1 MLELMG
7 IIDIVARSGGGGSS
21 SGGGS
26 GGEAIALL
34 GYFPSYYLGKL
45 IKKLL
50 PRKAE
55 LIVSAAF
62 ATVFSIILLAIGLF
76 GGFNGVLFTVLV
88 VIGIWS
94 GWAAAFFSVWDKLHK
109 KASKAKATITQAAG
123 TDAVWNETQLMA
135 YAQQTFMQYQYDW
148 SAFNLD
154 SMQRYLS
161 PRYAQHSNLLMSA
174 LKELGRSNIMA
185 NVQIK
190 QSLIIDAHDDINNDQ
205 DSFDVAF
212 EASALDQ
219 LVDQTGAVIFK
230 DTKPFTEY
238 WHFIRSGNTWLLDGI
253 IQQTQELSLA
263 NQSLCDFAQKN
274 SMFYSLDMGWL
285 LLPSR
290 GLLMARG
297 KMGVSDIN
305 NHVIGTYSGR
315 LVQLYT
321 YTPLPSQQGSFSWL
335 VLQVTLPKSYGGIIV
350 QRDQSFFSA
359 GTTYQKPTKEY
370 KKYEF
375 EWPDF
380 NKRYDVHATD
390 ADRLAAFELINPG
403 FMAYLYD
410 NDPQVGIEV
419 VDSTLYLFRYL
430 GTRTTTNVKP
440 EDYNTMLTIALKA
453 FKELQL

>member
-1 MLELMG
+1 ML
-7 IIDIVARSGGGGSS
+7 I
-21 SGGGS
+21 
-26 GGEAIALL
+26 
-34 GYFPSYYLGKL
+34 
-45 IKKLL
+45 
-50 PRKAE
+50 
-55 LIVSAAF
+55 
-62 ATVFSIILLAIGLF
+62 
-76 GGFNGVLFTVLV
+76 
-88 VIGIWS
+88 VIGIWA
-94 GWAAAFFSVWDKLHK
+94 GWAGAFFDVWDKLRK
-109 KASKAKATITQAAG
+109 KAGKAKATINQAAG
-123 TDAVWNETQLMA
+123 TDAVWNEAQLMA
-135 YAQQTFMQYQYDW
+135 HAQQTFMQYQYDW
-148 SAFNLD
+148 STFQLD

-161 PRYAQHSNLLMSA
+161 PRYFQHSNLLVNA
-174 LKELGRSNIMA
+174 LKELSRTNVMA
-185 NVQIK
+185 QVQIK
-190 QSLIIDAHDDINNDQ
+190 QSLIIDAHDDTNNDQ

-219 LVDQTGAVIFK
+219 LVDQTGTVIFQ
-230 DTKPFTEY
+230 DTKPFTEH

-253 IQQTQELSLA
+253 TQQTQELTLA
-263 NQSLCDFAQKN
+263 NQSLRDFAHKN

-290 GLLMARG
+290 GLLMSRG

-305 NHVIGTYSGR
+305 NHVIGTYGGK

-321 YTPLPSQQGSFSWL
+321 FTPLPNQKAGDLSWL
-335 VLQVTLPKSYGGIIV
+335 VLQITLPKSYGGIIV

-359 GTTYQKPTKEY
+359 GLTYQKPSKEY
-370 KKYEF
+370 KKHEF

-430 GTRTTTNVKP
+430 GVRTTTNVKP
-440 EDYNTMLTIALKA
+440 EDYDKMLTIALKA